1 MQPERRPAATLRD
14 TGRDSGRDSGQD
26 TRREICRVLVV
37 DDEPAILEDYRQ
49 AFVAIL
55 PDAGAQ
61 TYSNLASELFGAPD
75 QAENTSRGG
84 NGQGTISFDLVVC
97 AQGHEAVE
105 AVRRA
110 EADQNPFSVA
120 FIDVRMPP
128 GIDGVA
134 TAAQMHAID
143 PTLNIVIVTGYSD
156 LPRKEIAARLAAANF
171 FYFQKPFL
179 ADEFMQ
185 LAWALHAKR
194 AMESDYRQLNAS
206 LQEEVDKRSEE
217 VTVALRKA
225 LEGGRAKSAFLSNMS
240 HELRTPLNAIIGF
253 SDILRNQLFGE
264 IGEARYVVYATDIN
278 NSAQHLLHLI
288 NDILDYS
295 KIEAGGVALLESIA
309 DIDEM
314 ITFAIRLLNMKAEQ
328 KRIEIGH
335 ARQGVP
341 LTLLCDERRVKQ
353 VLLNLILNAIKFSD
367 SDSRIEILV
376 SRKDPGDVFVSV
388 VDAGV
393 GMTHHQA
400 VLALEPFT
408 QVDGA
413 FTRSQEGTGLGLP
426 ISLALM
432 KLHGG
437 DLYID
442 STPKNGTTV
451 TIRFPEA
458 RVARD

>member
-1 MQPERRPAATLRD
+1 MQPERRPTVALQESRRD
-14 TGRDSGRDSGQD
+14 V
-26 TRREICRVLVV
+26 CRVLVV

-49 AFVAIL
+49 AFAASL

-61 TYSNLASELFGAPD
+61 TYSDLASELFGADADKTTPVS
-75 QAENTSRGG
+75 AGHV
-84 NGQGTISFDLVVC
+84 GQSAISFDLVVC
-97 AQGHEAVE
+97 GQGDEAVD

-110 EADQNPFSVA
+110 QLDQNPFSVA

-128 GIDGVA
+128 GIDGVTA
-134 TAAQMHAID
+134 AAQMHAID
-143 PTLNIVIVTGYSD
+143 PTLNTVIVTGYSD
-156 LPRKEIAARLAAANF
+156 LPRKEIAARLASANF

-194 AMESDYRQLNAS
+194 AMESDYRRLNAS
-206 LQEEVDKRSEE
+206 LQEEVEKRSGE

-253 SDILRNQLFGE
+253 SDIIQNQRFGE
-264 IGEARYVVYATDIN
+264 IGEARYVTYATDIN

-295 KIEAGGVALLESIA
+295 KIEAGGVALSESIA
-309 DIDEM
+309 DIDDM
-314 ITFAIRLLNMKAEQ
+314 IAFAIRLLKLKAEQ
-328 KRIEIGH
+328 KRIEIRH

-353 VLLNLILNAIKFSD
+353 VLLNLILNAIKFSN
-367 SDSRIEILV
+367 SDSRIEIQV
-376 SRKDPGDVFVSV
+376 HRNDPGDVFVSV

-442 STPKNGTTV
+442 SAPKSGTKV
-451 TIRFPEA
+451 TIRVPEA